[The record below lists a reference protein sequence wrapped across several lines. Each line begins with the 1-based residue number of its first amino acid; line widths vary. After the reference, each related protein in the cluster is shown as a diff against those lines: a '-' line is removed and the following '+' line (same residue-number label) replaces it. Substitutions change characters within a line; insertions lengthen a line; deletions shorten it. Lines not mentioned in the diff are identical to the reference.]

1 MKATGDPFKIE
12 DIKMDHS
19 YVNVNAQI
27 LNAYLKTMGIR
38 IHLVSEEDEA
48 KQSMSEEILSYDVHG
63 VKIIDYG
70 YRKPVYKA
78 VLDRYFEYMEKYIY
92 IGPDINEK
100 KQNAWDYVFSQKEIQ
115 DLDLKGLT
123 RDDFRHLFDFDDHG
137 TNNPTEDPNYEESS
151 DDDDSNEE

>member
-1 MKATGDPFKIE
+1 
-12 DIKMDHS
+12 
-19 YVNVNAQI
+19 
-27 LNAYLKTMGIR
+27 
-38 IHLVSEEDEA
+38 
-48 KQSMSEEILSYDVHG
+48 
-63 VKIIDYG
+63 
-70 YRKPVYKA
+70 
-78 VLDRYFEYMEKYIY
+78 MEKYIY

-100 KQNAWDYVFSQKEIQ
+100 KQNAWDYVFSQREIQ